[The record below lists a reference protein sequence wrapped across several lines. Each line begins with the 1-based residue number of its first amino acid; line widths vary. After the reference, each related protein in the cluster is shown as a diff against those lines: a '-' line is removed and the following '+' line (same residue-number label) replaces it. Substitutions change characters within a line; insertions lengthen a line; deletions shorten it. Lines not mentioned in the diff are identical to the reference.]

1 MLSKRIEKLSTS
13 MTIAITTLA
22 LELKAEGKDILSFS
36 AGEPDFDTPPK
47 CN

>member
-22 LELKAEGKDILSFS
+22 LELKGRRKGYSIIF
-36 AGEPDFDTPPK
+36 GRRTRF
-47 CN
+47 